1 MKCPNY
7 GVHQREK
14 TDKKY
19 IFHYDT
25 EIKQP
30 MINRPTTATL
40 AGRIDKPKLTVLST
54 PPAAVTAP
62 ENAPAHRK
70 IKLIVMIFSFPTP
83 LSLQKAQNF

>member
-1 MKCPNY
+1 
-7 GVHQREK
+7 
-14 TDKKY
+14 
-19 IFHYDT
+19 
-25 EIKQP
+25 

-83 LSLQKAQNF
+83 LEIIEIFSSKLNPLFWQNATNKAIRNATIAGIA